1 MLVALM
7 SCTYDFSV
15 GMEHFSWLQ
24 SERSTHF
31 SHLYLTPD
39 FTPDFLHYLLCP
51 DEETGLEI
59 HKISR
64 PPGFNM
70 ERRRSRAVLY
80 QLSGHLQKQDKTK
93 SKLKINN
100 VRPSSSFDVIRID
113 LVLVRGHIRPLLPQH
128 FTPECKTIVRVG
140 FKRPWNICL
149 YIRML
154 ERLKTL
160 SFLW

>member
-1 MLVALM
+1 MAKIWEVHLFQPPL
-7 SCTYDFSV
+7 SN
-15 GMEHFSWLQ
+15 SWFH
-24 SERSTHF
+24 S
-31 SHLYLTPD
+31 
-39 FTPDFLHYLLCP
+39 LHYFLCP

-100 VRPSSSFDVIRID
+100 VRPSSSFDVISID
-113 LVLVRGHIRPLLPQH
+113 LVLARGYIRPPLPQH
-128 FTPECKTIVRVG
+128 FTPKCKTIVRVG
-140 FKRPWNICL
+140 FKRPSNICI
-149 YIRML
+149 YIGML
-154 ERLKTL
+154 ERLSCPWQTMSQHVFCDATIHKYAVTSL
-160 SFLW
+160 